1 MTDSTTPT
9 VPAGWYPDPDVPG
22 GQRWWSGIEWTEYRT
37 PPVQQP
43 TAVAAYA
50 PQYGSPYATPQYG
63 YPPVAPVLPPD
74 AWPYVGQ
81 AAPLGT
87 VVPLWAPLYGATMG
101 QAWSRFWRKY
111 ADFSGRASRSE
122 FWLAYLW
129 FIILIFG
136 SYFVFAILLGV
147 VGAIGS
153 SVSGSSGNGVA
164 YGIGAAIIGF
174 LWLAAY
180 IAAMIPMISVTV
192 RRLHDAG
199 YAGYYYFIGFIP
211 LVGAILLLVYLATE
225 SRPQG
230 AIYDLPR

>member
-37 PPVQQP
+37 PPTQQP
-43 TAVAAYA
+43 AAVAAYA
-50 PQYGSPYATPQYG
+50 SQYGSPYAAPQYG
-63 YPPVAPVLPPD
+63 YAPVLPPD

-87 VVPLWAPLYGATMG
+87 AVPLWAPLYGATMG

-129 FIILIFG
+129 FVILIFG
-136 SYFVFAILLGV
+136 SYFAFAILLGV

-153 SVSGSSGNGVA
+153 SVNGSSGNGVA